1 MAGIFGGGG
10 SKAPP
15 PAPVPVPVPKKDD
28 SDIQRQAAEEARRR
42 RLAMGR
48 NSTILS
54 RGADAANDDSAPA
67 TRKSLLGS

>member
-15 PAPVPVPVPKKDD
+15 PAPVPVPKKDD
-28 SDIQRQAAEEARRR
+28 SEIQRAAADEARRR

-48 NSTILS
+48 SSTILS
-54 RGADAANDDSAPA
+54 KGADAANEDGAPA

>member
-15 PAPVPVPVPKKDD
+15 PAPVPVPKKDD
-28 SDIQRQAAEEARRR
+28 SEVQRAAAEEAKRR

-48 NSTILS
+48 SSTILS
-54 RGADAANDDSAPA
+54 RGADAANDDAPA
-67 TRKSLLGS
+67 TRKSLLGG